1 MKKDLINLVRILG
14 IGCQEIMI
22 DINLGFFLV
31 DSIEFREPDD
41 IILHHFD
48 ENNLDFELSFDD
60 LENKDKKKIITV
72 VNSLLY
78 N

>member
-14 IGCQEIMI
+14 IGYQEIMI

-48 ENNLDFELSFDD
+48 ENSLDFELSFDD
-60 LENKDKKKIITV
+60 LENKDKKKIITI

>member
-1 MKKDLINLVRILG
+1 MKEELINLVRILG
-14 IGCQEIMI
+14 IGCGEIILEI
-22 DINLGFFLV
+22 DLGFFFI

>member
-48 ENNLDFELSFDD
+48 ENSLDFELSFDD
-60 LENKDKKKIITV
+60 LENKDKKKVITI

>member
-1 MKKDLINLVRILG
+1 MKEELINLVRILG
-14 IGCQEIMI
+14 IGCGEIILEI
-22 DINLGFFLV
+22 DLGFFFI

-41 IILHHFD
+41 IILHPFV
-48 ENNLDFELSFDD
+48 ENSLDFELFFDE
-60 LENKDKKKIITV
+60 LENKDKKKIITI

>member
-48 ENNLDFELSFDD
+48 ENNLDFELSFDE
-60 LENKDKKKIITV
+60 LENTDKKKIITI